1 MGVTGV
7 DALTGAGSG
16 ASPRAVTSSI
26 GGNAFDGPGK
36 ADDCVVDGKDAGAE
50 AKERWDWTCG
60 LGMATLSANAVIPRC
75 LAIAEAKRR

>member
-16 ASPRAVTSSI
+16 ASPASSI
-26 GGNAFDGPGK
+26 GGNAFEGPGK

-60 LGMATLSANAVIPRC
+60 SGMATLSANAVIPRC
-75 LAIAEAKRR
+75 LAIEEAKRR